1 MVAKGINDL
10 ARHLHELGKHITI
23 ETAGT
28 VPPSGVVCDLA
39 SLSPKLS
46 NSAPDERLSEGW
58 REKHEKIRW
67 QPSVVREWIQSYP
80 FQLKF
85 VVQAEEDLPEIH
97 QLLDDL
103 DMEIP
108 PSKVLLMPEGQDS
121 ESLNRRSQSLVEL
134 CKENGYRLCQR
145 LHVDLFGN
153 KRGT

>member
-1 MVAKGINDL
+1 K
-10 ARHLHELGKHITI
+10 
-23 ETAGT
+23 
-28 VPPSGVVCDLA
+28 
-39 SLSPKLS
+39 
-46 NSAPDERLSEGW
+46 
-58 REKHEKIRW
+58 
-67 QPSVVREWIQSYP
+67 SYP

-85 VVQAEEDLPEIH
+85 VVQAEEDLTEIH

-108 PSKVLLMPEGQDS
+108 PGKVLLMPEGQDS